1 MNLLCYRDNGVSQMG
16 FVVGQTYEGTLLRG
30 HAVIR
35 APEGSSRAGQMTTY
49 GAKVKSSMVVDPEK
63 EEIWEL
69 LK

>member
-35 APEGSSRAGQMTTY
+35 APEGSSRSGEMTTY
-49 GAKVKSSMVVDPEK
+49 GSRVKNSMIEDPEQ
-63 EEIWEL
+63 EEISE
-69 LK
+69 